1 LKASVTPVRQPIT
14 SHRQSRLGH
23 TKNRVRGSRTS
34 AQASDMGKEE
44 GERDI
49 PLRNALPEVGDAYS
63 SQLCI
68 RTERASLLIVNALG
82 YAIDV

>member
-1 LKASVTPVRQPIT
+1 
-14 SHRQSRLGH
+14 
-23 TKNRVRGSRTS
+23 
-34 AQASDMGKEE
+34 MGKEE